1 MAYLTYDEYEQMGG
15 QLSEAAFSALEFRA
29 SKAVDT
35 LTHGRVMNEQPV
47 RTAVK
52 QAVYALIGTMHM
64 DDENAS
70 AYGGRDVQSMSN
82 DGVSVTFSA
91 AAAGGDAARAQNAR
105 YNNVLKAFL
114 FGEVTEDGV
123 PLIYAGVVS

>member
-15 QLSEAAFSALEFRA
+15 QLSEAAFSTLEFRA
-29 SKAVDT
+29 SKALDA

-47 RTAVK
+47 RKAVK

-64 DDENAS
+64 DDENAN

-91 AAAGGDAARAQNAR
+91 AAALCSRSWTSR
-105 YNNVLKAFL
+105 VSVRHSFCAFFSSL
-114 FGEVTEDGV
+114 FSSATFFS
-123 PLIYAGVVS
+123 ISA

>member
-15 QLSEAAFSALEFRA
+15 QLSEAAFSTLEFRA
-29 SKAVDT
+29 SKALDA

-82 DGVSVTFSA
+82 DGVSVTFASGA
-91 AAAGGDAARAQNAR
+91 QGAEAVRAQNAR
-105 YNNVLKAFL
+105 YAGLLKSYLA
-114 FGEVTEDGV
+114 GEATEDGV
-123 PLIYAGVVS
+123 SLIYAGVGA